1 VVPSRIV
8 FDLVTAGEA
17 FDDFIFYALDRLPG
31 NGEELK
37 TQAFSRSPGGGA
49 IITAVA
55 AARLGLRA
63 AVVSAVSDDGVRM
76 LHAEGVV
83 VRNLRRRGEPAAITV
98 ALSMRRDR
106 RFLTFNGVNDS
117 LPDRIRRLLPRVRG
131 RHVHLAFC
139 PRPCRPWI
147 AVIDQLRR
155 RGITSSWDFGW
166 NPRLVRDPQFRALAE
181 SVDCLFLN
189 RDEALM
195 YSRRTTL
202 RDALDRW
209 RRAPRPVVV
218 KLGRLGSRIVGG
230 GIDLRAAAPRARAV
244 DTTGAGDAF
253 NAGFLA
259 AALRGES
266 LQAALRLGNR
276 IGALSTRRPG
286 GIAGLP
292 HDRSAK
298 AIALRKRSAKAIAL
312 RKRSAKA
319 IALRKHSAEAIA
331 LRKHSAEAIALRKHS
346 AEAIA
351 LRERSAEAVAL
362 RRRR

>member
-1 VVPSRIV
+1 V

-17 FDDFIFYALDRLPG
+17 FDDFVFYGLDRLPA

-37 TQAFSRSPGGGA
+37 TQAFLRSPGGGA
-49 IITAVA
+49 VITAVA
-55 AARLGLRA
+55 AARLGLRT

-76 LHAEGVV
+76 LRAEGVA

-98 ALSMRRDR
+98 ALSSRRDR

-117 LPDRIRRLLPRVRG
+117 LPNRIRRLLPRARG
-131 RHVHLAFC
+131 RHVHLAFY

-147 AVIDQLRR
+147 AVIDELRR

-166 NPRLVRDPQFRALAE
+166 NPRLVRDPQFRTLAE
-181 SVDCLFLN
+181 SVDCLFMN

-202 RDALDRW
+202 SDALARW
-209 RRAPRPVVV
+209 RHAPRPVVI

-230 GIDLRAAAPRARAV
+230 GVELRAAAPRARV
-244 DTTGAGDAF
+244 LDPTGAGDAF
-253 NAGFLA
+253 NAGFLVA
-259 AALRGES
+259 TLRGGT

-276 IGALSTRRPG
+276 IGALSTRRAG

-292 HDRSAK
+292 
-298 AIALRKRSAKAIAL
+298 
-312 RKRSAKA
+312 
-319 IALRKHSAEAIA
+319 
-331 LRKHSAEAIALRKHS
+331 
-346 AEAIA
+346 
-351 LRERSAEAVAL
+351 
-362 RRRR
+362 RRTR

>member
-1 VVPSRIV
+1 MTASFASCGERPAASGTFYGKRSVVPSRIV

-17 FDDFIFYALDRLPG
+17 FDDLVFYGLDRLPAS
-31 NGEELK
+31 GEELK

-55 AARLGLRA
+55 TARLGLRA
-63 AVVSAVSDDGVRM
+63 AVLSAVSEDGVRM
-76 LHAEGVV
+76 LRAEGVA

-98 ALSMRRDR
+98 ALSTRRDR
-106 RFLTFNGVNDS
+106 RFLTFNGVNEA

-131 RHVHLAFC
+131 RHVHLAFY

-147 AVIDQLRR
+147 AVVDQLRR

-166 NPRLVRDPQFRALAE
+166 NPRLIHDPQFRTLAE

-202 RDALDRW
+202 GDALDRW
-209 RRAPRPVVV
+209 RRAPRPVVI

-230 GIDLRAAAPRARAV
+230 GVELRAAPPRVRVV

-253 NAGFLA
+253 NAGFLV
-259 AALRGES
+259 AALRGGS

-276 IGALSTRRPG
+276 VGALSTRRAG

-292 HDRSAK
+292 QAK
-298 AIALRKRSAKAIAL
+298 S
-312 RKRSAKA
+312 
-319 IALRKHSAEAIA
+319 
-331 LRKHSAEAIALRKHS
+331 
-346 AEAIA
+346 
-351 LRERSAEAVAL
+351 
-362 RRRR
+362 